1 MATFIV
7 RVQLNR
13 GTIAEYTTLKNL
25 LLKVGFTKIIK
36 GKNGV
41 GYLLPNGN
49 YLGESDK
56 DILEIVDIV
65 KKIAARVKKDS
76 MILVTEAKPK
86 GNAWH
91 NLPVA

>member
-7 RVQLNR
+7 RVQLDR

-25 LLKVGFTKIIK
+25 LIKIGFTKVIK
-36 GKNGV
+36 DKTGV

-56 DILEIVDIV
+56 DIMEIVDIV
-65 KKIAARVKKDS
+65 KKIAAKVKRGS
-76 MILVTEAKPK
+76 MVLVTEAKPK

-91 NLPVA
+91 NLPPT